1 MVNNYVIFLNFN
13 NDLQSC
19 ISHEHTTL
27 RWRENMETQPQIPQP
42 TGPETRTPRLST
54 ALIVIIIVVSLL
66 AGGIIGYAAT
76 VVALPGSNNDLQNQI
91 NSLQQQVLG
100 LQSSL
105 NAANQNAVIP
115 INGNA
120 SLAQIYAQ
128 VKDSVVVVQGLT
140 VQYDIFGRTYYS
152 GVQGSGFVYDY
163 NGRIVVVTNN
173 HVVAD
178 TINDTVTFANGDTY
192 DASVLGADPY
202 SDLAVLSM
210 VASQID
216 YKPLQITS
224 SATLNVGD
232 PLIAVG
238 GPYGLAGS
246 MTTGIVS
253 ALGRTI
259 SGDAPN
265 SYPIANVIQTS
276 TPINPGNS
284 GGPLLNYEGQ
294 VVGITTAIVSD
305 SQSLGFAIPSTTIL
319 REIGSLVSNGSY
331 DQHPY
336 LGAAGADM
344 SLNIAKAMN
353 VNITYGFLVT
363 GVTSGSPADKA
374 GLKAGTRQI
383 QVGGNQVIIGGDV
396 IIALDG
402 NRIRNTDDLS
412 TYLEENTLPNKT
424 ITATVIRNGAT
435 LSVSI
440 TLGARPASS

>member
-1 MVNNYVIFLNFN
+1 
-13 NDLQSC
+13 
-19 ISHEHTTL
+19 
-27 RWRENMETQPQIPQP
+27 METQPQIPQP
-42 TGPETRTPRLST
+42 TTPATRKPRLST
-54 ALIVIIIVVSLL
+54 AIIVIIIVVSLL

-76 VVALPGSNNDLQNQI
+76 VVALPGSNSDLQNQI

-115 INGNA
+115 ITGNT

-202 SDLAVLSM
+202 SDLAVLST
-210 VASQID
+210 VTSQID
-216 YKPLQITS
+216 YKPLEITS
-224 SATLNVGD
+224 SAALNVGD

-259 SGDAPN
+259 SGDAPS

-344 SLNIAKAMN
+344 SLNIAKTMN

-383 QVGGNQVIIGGDV
+383 QIGGNQVIIGGDV